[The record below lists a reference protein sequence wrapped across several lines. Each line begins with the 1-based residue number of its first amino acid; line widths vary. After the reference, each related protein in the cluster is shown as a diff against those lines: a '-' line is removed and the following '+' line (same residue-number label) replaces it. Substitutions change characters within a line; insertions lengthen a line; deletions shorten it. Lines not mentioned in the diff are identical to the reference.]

1 MGSFSIFHWLVIFAL
16 MLIPVAIA
24 AVIVVVVRRLVKRS
38 DT

>member
-1 MGSFSIFHWLVIFAL
+1 MGSFSIYHWLVILAV

-24 AVIVVVVRRLVKRS
+24 AVIVVVVKRVGKRS